1 MFDIGWGELFLIGV
15 VALIVVGPKDLPA
28 LFRTVGNFTGKARG
42 MAREFQRSL
51 EQAANEAGMSEMQKS
66 LRSLDQSLNAA
77 TDSARKFATPAD
89 AHRRQG
95 GGDEAGRATAPPAAA
110 PEPAAAREPAPVR
123 GACRRRGARGRA
135 MKDGD
140 KDIDD
145 STAPLIEH
153 LVELR
158 NRLINCLI
166 AFCIAMVAAFTVAGP
181 IFNFLAAPLAKLLV
195 EHGQKPELIY
205 TGLQQ
210 GFFTQVRISVF
221 GGFVLAFP
229 VISYQLWRFVAPG
242 LYRQEK
248 KAFLPFLIASP
259 VLFMLGC
266 AFAFYVLLPMVYNFF
281 LGFQQFGSA
290 PVDEP
295 NQDVTIQFLG
305 TINEYLSLTM
315 KFMVAFGL
323 CFQLPVALT
332 LMGIAGL
339 VIVEGAQPAS
349 AATRWC

>member
-1 MFDIGWGELFLIGV
+1 
-15 VALIVVGPKDLPA
+15 
-28 LFRTVGNFTGKARG
+28 
-42 MAREFQRSL
+42 
-51 EQAANEAGMSEMQKS
+51 
-66 LRSLDQSLNAA
+66 
-77 TDSARKFATPAD
+77 
-89 AHRRQG
+89 
-95 GGDEAGRATAPPAAA
+95 
-110 PEPAAAREPAPVR
+110 
-123 GACRRRGARGRA
+123 

-153 LVELR
+153 LAELR
-158 NRLINCLI
+158 NRLINSLI

-248 KAFLPFLIASP
+248 QAFLPFLIASP
-259 VLFMLGC
+259 VLFICGLRLR
-266 AFAFYVLLPMVYNFF
+266 VLRAAADGLQFLPRLPAVRQRA
-281 LGFQQFGSA
+281 GRRTRTRTS
-290 PVDEP
+290 
-295 NQDVTIQFLG
+295 TIQYLG

-323 CFQLPVALT
+323 CFQLPGGADPD
-332 LMGIAGL
+332 GDRRAGL
-339 VIVEGAQPAS
+339 VQGA
-349 AATRWC
+349 

>member
-1 MFDIGWGELFLIGV
+1 
-15 VALIVVGPKDLPA
+15 
-28 LFRTVGNFTGKARG
+28 
-42 MAREFQRSL
+42 
-51 EQAANEAGMSEMQKS
+51 
-66 LRSLDQSLNAA
+66 
-77 TDSARKFATPAD
+77 
-89 AHRRQG
+89 
-95 GGDEAGRATAPPAAA
+95 
-110 PEPAAAREPAPVR
+110 
-123 GACRRRGARGRA
+123 

-259 VLFMLGC
+259 VLFISGC

-290 PVDEP
+290 PVDDP

-339 VIVEGAQPAS
+339 VSSKGLSHFRRYALVLMLVVAAFVTPGPDVMSQVILFAAIYPLYEISILLVRFFERKREAELKAQGLWDEDAEGVAEEKP
-349 AATRWC
+349 

>member
-1 MFDIGWGELFLIGV
+1 
-15 VALIVVGPKDLPA
+15 
-28 LFRTVGNFTGKARG
+28 
-42 MAREFQRSL
+42 
-51 EQAANEAGMSEMQKS
+51 
-66 LRSLDQSLNAA
+66 
-77 TDSARKFATPAD
+77 
-89 AHRRQG
+89 
-95 GGDEAGRATAPPAAA
+95 
-110 PEPAAAREPAPVR
+110 
-123 GACRRRGARGRA
+123 

-210 GFFTQVRISVF
+210 GFFTQIRISVF
-221 GGFVLAFP
+221 GGIVLSFP
-229 VISYQLWRFVAPG
+229 VISFQLWRFVAPG
-242 LYRQEK
+242 LYRKEK
-248 KAFLPFLIASP
+248 RAFLPFLIASP
-259 VLFMLGC
+259 VLFVLGC
-266 AFAFYVLLPMVYNFF
+266 AFAFYGLLPLVYDFF
-281 LGFQQFGSA
+281 LGFQQFGSGA
-290 PVDEP
+290 VDGQPLE
-295 NQDVTIQFLG
+295 IQYLG
-305 TINEYLSLTM
+305 TINEYLSLTI

-332 LMGIAGL
+332 LMGIAGIVSAKGLSGFRKYAVVGML
-339 VIVEGAQPAS
+339 VV
-349 AATRWC
+349 AALVTPGPDVMSQLILFAAIYPLYEISILLVRSK

>member
-1 MFDIGWGELFLIGV
+1 
-15 VALIVVGPKDLPA
+15 
-28 LFRTVGNFTGKARG
+28 
-42 MAREFQRSL
+42 
-51 EQAANEAGMSEMQKS
+51 
-66 LRSLDQSLNAA
+66 
-77 TDSARKFATPAD
+77 
-89 AHRRQG
+89 
-95 GGDEAGRATAPPAAA
+95 
-110 PEPAAAREPAPVR
+110 
-123 GACRRRGARGRA
+123 

-153 LVELR
+153 LAELR
-158 NRLINCLI
+158 TRLINSLV
-166 AFCIAMVAAFTVAGP
+166 AFCVAMVAAFTVAGP
-181 IFNFLAAPLAKLLV
+181 IFNFLAAPLAELLIA
-195 EHGQKPELIY
+195 HGQKPELIY

-210 GFFTQVRISVF
+210 GFFTQVRISIF

-248 KAFLPFLIASP
+248 RAFLPFLIASP
-259 VLFMLGC
+259 VLFLMGC

-281 LGFQQFGSA
+281 LGFQQFGAA
-290 PVDEP
+290 PMVDP
-295 NQDVTIQFLG
+295 VTPPAAAPGADPGQDITIQYLG

-339 VIVEGAQPAS
+339 VSAKGLSHFRRYALVCMLIVAAFVTPGPDVMSQVILFAAIYPLYEISILLVRFFERKREAELRAQGLWDEE
-349 AATRWC
+349 AAKES